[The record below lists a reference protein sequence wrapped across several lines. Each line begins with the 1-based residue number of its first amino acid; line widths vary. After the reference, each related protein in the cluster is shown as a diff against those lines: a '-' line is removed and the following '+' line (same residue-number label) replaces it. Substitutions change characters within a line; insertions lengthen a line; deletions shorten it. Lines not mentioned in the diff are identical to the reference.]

1 MPVLLNTKGPQQKG
15 LAIPTFLSVRVCIH
29 GVPPHQSSKS
39 GLRRMRIPPG
49 KLVEFP
55 IKQKNERTHT
65 RSPILAKGKE
75 LMTRQ
80 PPQALSTVFK
90 CS

>member
-1 MPVLLNTKGPQQKG
+1 
-15 LAIPTFLSVRVCIH
+15 
-29 GVPPHQSSKS
+29 
-39 GLRRMRIPPG
+39 LRRMRIPPG

-55 IKQKNERTHT
+55 NKQKNERTHT